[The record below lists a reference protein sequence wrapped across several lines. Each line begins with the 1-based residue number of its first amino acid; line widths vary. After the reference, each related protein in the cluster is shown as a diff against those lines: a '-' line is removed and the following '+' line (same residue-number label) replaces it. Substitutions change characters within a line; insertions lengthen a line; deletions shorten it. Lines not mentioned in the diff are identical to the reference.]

1 MLKHYNQTGY
11 ALILNQQGRI
21 HQVLID
27 KIRYIELD
35 RYLISVCTGESAQQ
49 ESYEVV
55 SPLNYYEEMLL
66 PHGFFRISRKHII
79 NLRYLTRLDT
89 AKRQAYLQGYT
100 TSLNV
105 SRECCRKLRHY
116 LLEHEPDE
124 SDTD

>member
-55 SPLNYYEEMLL
+55 SPITKKCYC
-66 PHGFFRISRKHII
+66 R
-79 NLRYLTRLDT
+79 T
-89 AKRQAYLQGYT
+89 
-100 TSLNV
+100 V
-105 SRECCRKLRHY
+105 SFA
-116 LLEHEPDE
+116 
-124 SDTD
+124 SAVNI